1 MIGWAIM
8 FLIIALIAAI
18 FAFAGLAF
26 VSVALAKI
34 VFFAAIAMFIIAAVA
49 GAIYD
54 HSTHAS

>member
-18 FAFAGLAF
+18 FAFTGFAL
-26 VSVALAKI
+26 VSAALAKI
-34 VFFAAIAMFIIAAVA
+34 VFFAAIAMFAIAAVA

-54 HSTHAS
+54 RTPHTP